1 MENYEK
7 DIEIT
12 ENEIN
17 ICNYIISILVFGR
30 HEYGMPEA
38 RADLLKIRA
47 LKMLFDMVEA
57 KENYWEILMKRKRED
72 ERGTKND
79 AL

>member
-12 ENEIN
+12 KNEIN

-30 HEYGMPEA
+30 PECSLSAA
-38 RADLLKIRA
+38 RANLLKIRA
-47 LKMLFDMVEA
+47 LKMLFDMVEE
-57 KENYWEILMKRKRED
+57 KENYWEILMKKKKEKMKG
-72 ERGTKND
+72 E
-79 AL
+79 

>member
-17 ICNYIISILVFGR
+17 ICNYIISILALGHPDF
-30 HEYGMPEA
+30 GMPET
-38 RADLLKIRA
+38 RADLLKIGA
-47 LKMLFDMVEA
+47 LKMLFDMVDT
-57 KENYWEILMKRKRED
+57 KKNYLDILMKRKSEE
-72 ERGTKND
+72 ERGIKDD

>member
-30 HEYGMPEA
+30 PECGMPEA

-47 LKMLFDMVEA
+47 LKMLFGMVET
-57 KENYWEILMKRKRED
+57 KENYLEILMKRKSEE
-72 ERGTKND
+72 ERVIKND

>member
-7 DIEIT
+7 NIEIT

-30 HEYGMPEA
+30 PECGMPEA
-38 RADLLKIRA
+38 RADLLKIR
-47 LKMLFDMVEA
+47 
-57 KENYWEILMKRKRED
+57 R
-72 ERGTKND
+72 
-79 AL
+79 